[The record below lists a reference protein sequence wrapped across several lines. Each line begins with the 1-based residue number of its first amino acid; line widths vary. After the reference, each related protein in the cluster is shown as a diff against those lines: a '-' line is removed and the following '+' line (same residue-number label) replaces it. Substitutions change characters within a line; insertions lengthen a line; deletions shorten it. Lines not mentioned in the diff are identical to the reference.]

1 MSNQVKDL
9 TVVQIDELHSSISDF
24 INKKNDGKTIGDYE
38 DMKKTVLTMI
48 RSGYMFNMDRDRLRD
63 AMEDITY
70 MLCPDDCANQDRV
83 ERGLEYYDDD
93 DDDDGSSDGCHTP
106 VSRSDKGQKKSAQKD
121 VDLSTNSV
129 DPRED
134 EVEDIGST
142 SDLN

>member
-1 MSNQVKDL
+1 VKDL

-106 VSRSDKGQKKSAQKD
+106 VSRSDRGSKEQRQKEE
-121 VDLSTNSV
+121 
-129 DPRED
+129 ED
-134 EVEDIGST
+134 DVEDIGPA